1 MTNEMI
7 IIEKCMNVFNVK
19 NEEVIV
25 KERLMGGMSNFT
37 YVIEVSG
44 KLYTFRIP
52 GKKADK
58 FVNRT
63 VEKHN
68 INLVEELG
76 INNKTVYFDI
86 ETGYKI
92 AEYIEGTPLHELDP
106 ITYLN
111 QAASLLHKIHES
123 KLVSDYDYDP
133 LGRLKLYE
141 SYLVEYNFTHSER
154 YIKLK
159 EKFLSYKDKYMD
171 KKSLVLSHGDSQISN
186 FVITDNG
193 LRLMDWEFT
202 GNNDPYYD
210 IACFGNN
217 DFDHALALLPVYL
230 EKTPTTEEYNKLY
243 FFRAFQTLQWHN
255 VALYKEFI
263 GLSKDLGVD
272 FMFVAGLYLD
282 KAEKFLSRIKY
293 TGNYSSLF
301 FIM

>member
-7 IIEKCMNVFNVK
+7 IIKKCSEVFNVK
-19 NEEVIV
+19 EDQIKVV
-25 KERLMGGMSNFT
+25 KRLMGGMSNYT
-37 YVIEVSG
+37 YVIEISG

-68 INLVEELG
+68 IELVEELEL
-76 INNKTVYFDI
+76 NNKTVYF
-86 ETGYKI
+86 EVSTGYKI
-92 AEYIEGTPLHELDP
+92 AEYIDGTPLHELDP
-106 ITYLN
+106 LQELKN
-111 QAASLLHKIHES
+111 ASIILHKIHES
-123 KLVSDYDYDP
+123 GLKSDYDYDP

-154 YIKLK
+154 YNDLK
-159 EKFLSYKDKYMD
+159 AKFLSYKDKYMD
-171 KKSLVLSHGDSQISN
+171 KSKLVLSHGDSQVSN
-186 FVITDNG
+186 FVVTKEG

-210 IACFGNN
+210 IACFGNSS
-217 DFDHALALLPVYL
+217 FDHALALLPVYL
-230 EKTPTTEEYNKLY
+230 GKEPTLEEYNKLY

-272 FMFVAGLYLD
+272 FMFIAGLYLD
-282 KAEKFLSRIKY
+282 KAEKFLGSIK
-293 TGNYSSLF
+293 
-301 FIM
+301 